1 MRTDNPRHAAPGE
14 DTGKKP
20 RSGSRFQL
28 GNWRVRSRLILLI
41 LIPTVVGVLL
51 AGIQLAN
58 SIGTAAEYR
67 RLTQVAELVQ
77 RLGALS
83 HELGKERALTA
94 WYIADN
100 RRVRRL
106 AALRNQR
113 DVVDAEKKKVL
124 ASTTAIDDAHSA
136 RVRHEVDDATR
147 WLNGLDGLRDSIA
160 GDSDSVPA
168 RAAIKTFTSMIDVME
183 GLQSEL
189 IASGNNDRLLGDATA
204 LGAIERAKEE
214 VSRQQVI
221 LLVAQIERSLDYD
234 DLSDFL
240 GSWNAQQGELA
251 IYDTEASADDLAFY
265 RKTVRG
271 QEIDRADAMRQRAL
285 AQMREYK
292 QIRDLDI
299 TSRRDLQLWYDSTE
313 QTVDAMRKVET
324 QLAAS
329 IVAQTRVLSDAEQR
343 DAIISG
349 AVILVLLVL
358 VLVITTGVAGSLVRP
373 LRRLRAEALE
383 VAGSR
388 LPDTV
393 RALRESG
400 DGAVIPE
407 VPSIGVLTRD
417 EIGEVARAFDEVH
430 REAVRLAG
438 DEAKLRANVNAMFV
452 NLSRRSQTLVERQL
466 SLIEGLENGEEDE
479 QRLSNLFKLDH
490 LATRM
495 RRNSENLLV
504 LAGQEAARKWTEPV
518 ELVDIARA
526 SLSEVE
532 GYERVNI
539 QVPTGTMV
547 AGPAVTDVVHLLA
560 ELIENSISFSPRE
573 TKVSV
578 SSNRTE
584 GGVMVAVVDLG
595 IGMTADEVAQAN
607 WRLANPPVV
616 DVSVSRRMGLF
627 VVGRLAL
634 RHGIKVQLR
643 SQPTGGVTALV
654 VLPDTLL
661 VSASAPAQTGFPY
674 QQTQS
679 SYSPFDSP
687 VLAAPVAQ
695 FGMDTPDVRAFEEPM
710 HTPWPGVLPPA
721 EGESAW
727 PPLDEE
733 RSFGTQGGNPSSN
746 GGPAAG
752 GVPSVNGFAGAP
764 DSGFGDR
771 FSDAGFSDS
780 GFSDGGFPTDR
791 GGSSTGAFPTDRGGS
806 STGAFPTD
814 RGGSS
819 TGFPT
824 DRGGSSAGAFSDSG
838 YSDSGFSDSGFT
850 DSGWPSAAPSQA
862 EPTFDPFARSL
873 PEPEP
878 RPMDAF
884 GRPPEFETRQAPGQ
898 DLPRRE
904 PSDTS
909 DFHAQDSTATFGRV
923 GQEPQGG
930 FMGLPEPDMTGPLPV
945 VRTSP
950 MDEDGEEFL
959 PIFSSVGS
967 DWFRRPDPEE
977 LKAAKDEAPAQ
988 PAARRQPQAEEQG
1001 EQAPRGQQQA
1011 QSMREARPQGLPQ
1024 RRPGQSAPATPPSWS
1039 SPADSGFQ
1047 AARAAA
1053 EPAQGGTTA
1062 SGLPRRVPKANLVPG
1077 TASAA
1082 ESVAPEPAAPIS
1094 PDRVRSRL
1102 SSFQQGVR
1110 QGREF
1115 TRENKEEQ

>member
-1 MRTDNPRHAAPGE
+1 M
-14 DTGKKP
+14 
-20 RSGSRFQL
+20 
-28 GNWRVRSRLILLI
+28 RSRLILLI
-41 LIPTVVGVLL
+41 LIPTIVGVLL

-94 WYIADN
+94 WYIADH
-100 RRVRRL
+100 RRARRL
-106 AALRNQR
+106 AMLRNQR
-113 DVVDAEKKKVL
+113 DVVDAAKKKVL
-124 ASTTAIDDAHSA
+124 ASTTGIDDAHSA
-136 RVRHEVDDATR
+136 RVRQEVDEATR
-147 WLNGLDGLRDSIA
+147 WLNGIDGLRESIL
-160 GDSDSVPA
+160 GDSVPA
-168 RAAIKTFTSMIDVME
+168 RAAVKTFTSMIDVME

-189 IASGNNDRLLGDATA
+189 IASGNNDRLLGDSTA
-204 LGAIERAKEE
+204 LGALERAKEE

-221 LLVAQIERSLDYD
+221 LVVAQIERSLDYD

-240 GSWNAQQGELA
+240 GSWNAQQTELA
-251 IYDTEASADDLAFY
+251 VYEAEASVDDLAFY
-265 RKTVRG
+265 RKTIRG

-292 QIRDLDI
+292 EIRDLDI
-299 TSRRDLQLWYDSTE
+299 TSLRDLTLWYDSTE
-313 QTVDAMRKVET
+313 KTVDAMRKVED
-324 QLAAS
+324 QLATS
-329 IVAQTRVLSDAEQR
+329 IVAQTKVLAGDEQR

-349 AVILVLLVL
+349 ATILVLLVL
-358 VLVITTGVAGSLVRP
+358 VLLITTSVAGSLVRP

-479 QRLSNLFKLDH
+479 QRLANLFRLDH

-578 SSNRTE
+578 TSSRAD

-634 RHGIKVQLR
+634 RHGITVQLR

-679 SYSPFDSP
+679 SYSPFDAP

-695 FGMDTPDVRAFEEPM
+695 VGRETPDVRPFEEPM
-710 HTPWPGVLPPA
+710 HTPWPGVLPPP
-721 EGESAW
+721 GGDSAW
-727 PPLDEE
+727 PPLGEE
-733 RSFGTQGGNPSSN
+733 RAFGTPAGNPAGN
-746 GGPAAG
+746 GGPAA

-764 DSGFGDR
+764 GSGFADR
-771 FSDAGFSDS
+771 FSDTGFPDSGFPDSGYSDGGYPTDRGAPSTGAFADSGFSNSGFSDS
-780 GFSDGGFPTDR
+780 GFSEDTF
-791 GGSSTGAFPTDRGGS
+791 
-806 STGAFPTD
+806 
-814 RGGSS
+814 
-819 TGFPT
+819 
-824 DRGGSSAGAFSDSG
+824 
-838 YSDSGFSDSGFT
+838 SDSGFSDRGFA
-850 DSGWPSAAPSQA
+850 DSGWPSAAPSKA

-884 GRPPEFETRQAPGQ
+884 GRPPEFGSRQEP
-898 DLPRRE
+898 DTTRRE
-904 PSDTS
+904 SQDSLGFPS
-909 DFHAQDSTATFGRV
+909 QDSTATFGRV

-977 LKAAKDEAPAQ
+977 LKAARDDAAPGQ
-988 PAARRQPQAEEQG
+988 LPARRPAQAEEQA

-1011 QSMREARPQGLPQ
+1011 QSMRESRPQGLPQ
-1024 RRPGQSAPATPPSWS
+1024 RRPGQSAPTPPSWS

-1077 TASAA
+1077 SASAA
-1082 ESVAPEPAAPIS
+1082 ESAAPEPAAPIS

>member
-1 MRTDNPRHAAPGE
+1 M
-14 DTGKKP
+14 
-20 RSGSRFQL
+20 
-28 GNWRVRSRLILLI
+28 RSRLILLI

-77 RLGALS
+77 RLGSLS
-83 HELGKERALTA
+83 HELGKERTLTA

-100 RRVRRL
+100 RRAGRL
-106 AALRNQR
+106 AQLRNQR
-113 DVVDAEKKKVL
+113 DVVDAGKKKVL
-124 ASTTAIDDAHSA
+124 DSARAIDEAHPA
-136 RVRHEVDDATR
+136 RVQHEVGEVVR
-147 WLNGLDGLRDSIA
+147 WLDGLDGLRESII
-160 GDSDSVPA
+160 GLGDSVPA
-168 RAAIKTFTSMIDVME
+168 RAAIRTFTSMIDVME
-183 GLQSEL
+183 GLQGEL
-189 IASGNNDRLLGDATA
+189 VAAGNNEGLLGDATA
-204 LGAIERAKEE
+204 LGALERAKEE

-221 LLVAQIERSLDYD
+221 LVVAQIERSLDYD

-240 GSWNAQQGELA
+240 GSWNAQQSELA
-251 IYDTEASADDLAFY
+251 VFEAEAQPDDLAFF

-271 QEIDRADAMRQRAL
+271 QEIDRGDAMRQRAL

-292 QIRDLDI
+292 EIRDLDI
-299 TSRRDLQLWYDSTE
+299 TSRRDLKLWYDSTE
-313 QTVDAMRKVET
+313 QTVDAMRKVED
-324 QLAAS
+324 QLATS
-329 IVAQTRVLSDAEQR
+329 IVAQTRMLADAEQR
-343 DAIISG
+343 NAIISG
-349 AVILVLLVL
+349 AVILVLLLL
-358 VLVITTGVAGSLVRP
+358 VLVITTRVAGSLVRP
-373 LRRLRAEALE
+373 LRKLRAEALE
-383 VAGSR
+383 VAGST

-400 DGAVIPE
+400 DGAAIPE

-466 SLIEGLENGEEDE
+466 SLIEGLENGEENE
-479 QRLSNLFKLDH
+479 QRLSDLFRLDH

-504 LAGQEAARKWTEPV
+504 LAGQEAARKWTQPV

-539 QVPTGTMV
+539 QVPTGTLV

-578 SSNRTE
+578 SSNRAE
-584 GGVMVAVVDLG
+584 GGVMIAVVDLG
-595 IGMTADEVAQAN
+595 IGMTPDEVAQAN

-634 RHGIKVQLR
+634 RHGITVQLR

-674 QQTQS
+674 QQTQGS
-679 SYSPFDSP
+679 FSPFDSP
-687 VLAAPVAQ
+687 VMAAPVAP
-695 FGMDTPDVRAFEEPM
+695 FGMDSPDVRGFDEPM
-710 HTPWPGVLPPA
+710 HTPWPGTLPPP
-721 EGESAW
+721 GGNTAW
-727 PPLDEE
+727 PSMGEE
-733 RSFGTQGGNPSSN
+733 QAFGTADTGAPSN
-746 GGPAAG
+746 GLSDSAF
-752 GVPSVNGFAGAP
+752 PSGTFADSGTRDTGFP
-764 DSGFGDR
+764 DSGFADSGFADSGFPDSGFPASGVR
-771 FSDAGFSDS
+771 DGGFADSGVRDSGFADSGFSDNGFRDGGFSDS
-780 GFSDGGFPTDR
+780 GFAD
-791 GGSSTGAFPTDRGGS
+791 A
-806 STGAFPTD
+806 
-814 RGGSS
+814 
-819 TGFPT
+819 
-824 DRGGSSAGAFSDSG
+824 
-838 YSDSGFSDSGFT
+838 
-850 DSGWPSAAPSQA
+850 GWPPAAHGKS
-862 EPTFDPFARSL
+862 EPAFDPFSRSL

-884 GRPPEFETRQAPGQ
+884 GRTPEPEAHSTF
-898 DLPRRE
+898 DHVSRE
-904 PSDTS
+904 S
-909 DFHAQDSTATFGRV
+909 AGAFGT
-923 GQEPQGG
+923 QGNESHSS
-930 FMGLPEPDMTGPLPV
+930 FMGLPESDMTGPLPV

-950 MDEDGEEFL
+950 MEEDGEEFL

-967 DWFRRPDPEE
+967 DWFRRPDPEQ
-977 LKAAKDEAPAQ
+977 LKAAKESLREDQAPAADSAPAQ
-988 PAARRQPQAEEQG
+988 FNGRSSRLGDEQPPAQPLPQE
-1001 EQAPRGQQQA
+1001 
-1011 QSMREARPQGLPQ
+1011 SRPQGLPQ
-1024 RRPGQSAPATPPSWS
+1024 RRPGESVTPSSSWS

-1053 EPAQGGTTA
+1053 QPAQGGTTS

-1077 TASAA
+1077 TASAP
-1082 ESVAPEPAAPIS
+1082 ESAAPEPPAPIS

-1115 TRENKEEQ
+1115 TRDHTRENKEDR

>member
-1 MRTDNPRHAAPGE
+1 M
-14 DTGKKP
+14 
-20 RSGSRFQL
+20 
-28 GNWRVRSRLILLI
+28 RSRLILLI

-51 AGIQLAN
+51 SGIQLAN

-83 HELGKERALTA
+83 HELGKERTLTA

-100 RRVRRL
+100 RRAGRL
-106 AALRNQR
+106 SQLRNQR
-113 DVVDAEKKKVL
+113 DVVDAGKKKVIDS
-124 ASTTAIDDAHSA
+124 AKAIDEAHPA
-136 RVRHEVDDATR
+136 RVRHQVEEAAR
-147 WLNGLDGLRDSIA
+147 WLNGLDGLRESIL
-160 GDSDSVPA
+160 GDSVPA
-168 RAAIKTFTSMIDVME
+168 RAAIRTFSSMIDVME
-183 GLQSEL
+183 GLQGEL
-189 IASGNNDRLLGDATA
+189 VAAGNNEGLLGDATA
-204 LGAIERAKEE
+204 LGALERAKEE

-221 LLVAQIERSLDYD
+221 LVVAQIERRLDYD

-240 GSWNAQQGELA
+240 GSWNAQQAELA
-251 IYDTEASADDLAFY
+251 VFETEASADDLAFY

-271 QEIDRADAMRQRAL
+271 QEIDRGDAMRQRAL

-292 QIRDLDI
+292 EIRDLDT
-299 TSRRDLQLWYDSTE
+299 TSRRDLKLWYDSTE
-313 QTVDAMRKVET
+313 QTVDAMRKVEE
-324 QLAAS
+324 QLSTA
-329 IVAQTRVLSDAEQR
+329 IVSKTRELSDAEQNN
-343 DAIISG
+343 AIISG
-349 AVILVLLVL
+349 AVILVLLLL
-358 VLVITTGVAGSLVRP
+358 VLVITTRVAGSLVRP
-373 LRRLRAEALE
+373 LRKLRAEALE
-383 VAGSR
+383 VAGST

-393 RALRESG
+393 RILRESG
-400 DGAVIPE
+400 DGAAIPE

-466 SLIEGLENGEEDE
+466 QLIEGLENGEENE
-479 QRLSNLFKLDH
+479 QRLSDLFRLDH

-504 LAGQEAARKWTEPV
+504 LAGQEAARKWTQPV

-539 QVPTGTMV
+539 QVPTGTLV

-573 TKVSV
+573 TKVTV
-578 SSNRTE
+578 SSNRAE
-584 GGVMVAVVDLG
+584 GGVMIAVVDLG

-616 DVSVSRRMGLF
+616 DVAVSRRMGLF

-643 SQPTGGVTALV
+643 SQHGGGVTALV

-661 VSASAPAQTGFPY
+661 VPATAPAQTGFPY
-674 QQTQS
+674 QQSQGS
-679 SYSPFDSP
+679 LSPFDSP
-687 VLAAPVAQ
+687 VMAAPVAQ
-695 FGMDTPDVRAFEEPM
+695 FGMDSPDVRGFDEPM
-710 HTPWPGVLPPA
+710 HTPWPGTLPPP
-721 EGESAW
+721 GGNTAW
-727 PPLDEE
+727 PSMGEE
-733 RSFGTQGGNPSSN
+733 YAFGTADTGTPGN
-746 GGPAAG
+746 GGSDSAFPGSTRDTGFPDPGFPEPGFQESGFADSG
-752 GVPSVNGFAGAP
+752 FSDSGFAG
-764 DSGFGDR
+764 SGYASKG
-771 FSDAGFSDS
+771 FSDTGLPDQGFPETGTRDGAFSDSSFSTGAFSTGSFSDSAFSDSAFSDS
-780 GFSDGGFPTDR
+780 GFSDGGFAD
-791 GGSSTGAFPTDRGGS
+791 
-806 STGAFPTD
+806 
-814 RGGSS
+814 
-819 TGFPT
+819 
-824 DRGGSSAGAFSDSG
+824 AGRA
-838 YSDSGFSDSGFT
+838 
-850 DSGWPSAAPSQA
+850 PAAPASSRP
-862 EPTFDPFARSL
+862 EPAFDPFSRSL

-884 GRPPEFETRQAPGQ
+884 GRTPEPEAYSTFDHAS
-898 DLPRRE
+898 RE
-904 PSDTS
+904 PSG
-909 DFHAQDSTATFGRV
+909 AFGT
-923 GQEPQGG
+923 QGNESHSS
-930 FMGLPEPDMTGPLPV
+930 FMGLPESDMTGPLPV

-977 LKAAKDEAPAQ
+977 LKAAKEREEPSADSARLNGRPSRQADEQ
-988 PAARRQPQAEEQG
+988 PPPQESRPQE
-1001 EQAPRGQQQA
+1001 
-1011 QSMREARPQGLPQ
+1011 SRPQGLPQ
-1024 RRPGQSAPATPPSWS
+1024 RRPGESMAAPSWS

-1053 EPAQGGTTA
+1053 QPAQGGTTS

-1077 TASAA
+1077 TASPL
-1082 ESVAPEPAAPIS
+1082 ESPAPEPPAPIS

-1115 TRENKEEQ
+1115 TRDHTRENKEDR

>member
-1 MRTDNPRHAAPGE
+1 MRTENPRHAAPGE

-20 RSGSRFQL
+20 GSGSRFQL

-77 RLGALS
+77 RLGSLS
-83 HELGKERALTA
+83 HELGKERTLTA

-100 RRVRRL
+100 RRAGRL
-106 AALRNQR
+106 SQLRNQR
-113 DVVDAEKKKVL
+113 DVVDAGKKKVL
-124 ASTTAIDDAHSA
+124 ESARAIDEAHPL
-136 RVRHEVDDATR
+136 RVRHEVDEAVR
-147 WLNGLDGLRDSIA
+147 WLDGLDGLRESIL
-160 GDSDSVPA
+160 GDSVPA
-168 RAAIKTFTSMIDVME
+168 RAAIRTFTSMIDVME
-183 GLQSEL
+183 GLQGEL
-189 IASGNNDRLLGDATA
+189 VAAGNNEGLLGDATA
-204 LGAIERAKEE
+204 LGALERAKEE

-221 LLVAQIERSLDYD
+221 LVVAQIERRLDYD

-240 GSWNAQQGELA
+240 GSWNAQQAEL
-251 IYDTEASADDLAFY
+251 TVFEAESQADDLAFF

-271 QEIDRADAMRQRAL
+271 QEIDRGDAMRQRAL

-292 QIRDLDI
+292 EIRDLDI
-299 TSRRDLQLWYDSTE
+299 TSRRDLKLWYDSTE
-313 QTVDAMRKVET
+313 QTVDAMRKVED
-324 QLAAS
+324 QLATS
-329 IVAQTRVLSDAEQR
+329 IVAQTRMLADAEQR
-343 DAIISG
+343 NAIVSG
-349 AVILVLLVL
+349 AVILVLLLL
-358 VLVITTGVAGSLVRP
+358 VLLITTRVAGSLVRP
-373 LRRLRAEALE
+373 LRKLRAEALE
-383 VAGSR
+383 VAGST

-393 RALRESG
+393 RILRESG
-400 DGAVIPE
+400 DGAAIPE

-438 DEAKLRANVNAMFV
+438 EESKLRANVNAMFV

-466 SLIEGLENGEEDE
+466 SLIEGLENGEENE
-479 QRLSNLFKLDH
+479 QRLSDLFRLDH

-504 LAGQEAARKWTEPV
+504 LAGQEAARKWTQPV

-539 QVPTGTMV
+539 QVPTGTLV

-578 SSNRTE
+578 SSNRAE
-584 GGVMVAVVDLG
+584 GGVMIAVVDLG
-595 IGMTADEVAQAN
+595 IGMTPDEVAQAN

-661 VSASAPAQTGFPY
+661 VSASAPTQTGFPY
-674 QQTQS
+674 QQTPGS
-679 SYSPFDSP
+679 FSPFDSP
-687 VLAAPVAQ
+687 VMAAPVAQ
-695 FGMDTPDVRAFEEPM
+695 FGMDSPDVRGFDEPM
-710 HTPWPGVLPPA
+710 HTPWPGTLPPP
-721 EGESAW
+721 GNTAW
-727 PPLDEE
+727 PSMGEDHA
-733 RSFGTQGGNPSSN
+733 FGAADTGTSSN
-746 GGPAAG
+746 GFSG
-752 GVPSVNGFAGAP
+752 GAFADGGTRDTGFP
-764 DSGFGDR
+764 DSGTRDGGLADGGLNSGFRDSSFQDGAFQDSR
-771 FSDAGFSDS
+771 FQDGFQDS
-780 GFSDGGFPTDR
+780 GFQDSGFQDGFQDGGLRDGGFAD
-791 GGSSTGAFPTDRGGS
+791 A
-806 STGAFPTD
+806 
-814 RGGSS
+814 
-819 TGFPT
+819 
-824 DRGGSSAGAFSDSG
+824 
-838 YSDSGFSDSGFT
+838 
-850 DSGWPSAAPSQA
+850 GWPPAAPATS
-862 EPTFDPFARSL
+862 EPAFDPFSRSL

-884 GRPPEFETRQAPGQ
+884 GRTPEPEAHPTF
-898 DLPRRE
+898 DHVSRE
-904 PSDTS
+904 S
-909 DFHAQDSTATFGRV
+909 AGAFGTL
-923 GQEPQGG
+923 GNESHSS
-930 FMGLPEPDMTGPLPV
+930 FMGLPESDMTGPLPV
-945 VRTSP
+945 VRSSP

-967 DWFRRPDPEE
+967 DWFRRPDPEQ
-977 LKAAKDEAPAQ
+977 LKAAKESL
-988 PAARRQPQAEEQG
+988 EE
-1001 EQAPRGQQQA
+1001 EP
-1011 QSMREARPQGLPQ
+1011 REAADSASAQYNGRSSRLADEQPPPQDSRPQDSRPQDSRPQGLPQ
-1024 RRPGQSAPATPPSWS
+1024 RRPGESVTPSWS

-1053 EPAQGGTTA
+1053 QPAQGGTTS

-1077 TASAA
+1077 TAIAPESA
-1082 ESVAPEPAAPIS
+1082 APEPPAPIS

-1115 TRENKEEQ
+1115 TRDTRENKEDR

>member
-1 MRTDNPRHAAPGE
+1 MRTENPRHAAPGE
-14 DTGKKP
+14 DTGKQP
-20 RSGSRFQL
+20 GPGGRFQL

-58 SIGTAAEYR
+58 SIGTASEYR

-100 RRVRRL
+100 RRAGRL
-106 AALRNQR
+106 SQLRNQR
-113 DVVDAEKKKVL
+113 DVVDAGKKKVL
-124 ASTTAIDDAHSA
+124 DSARAIDEAHPL
-136 RVRHEVDDATR
+136 RVRHEVEEVVR
-147 WLNGLDGLRDSIA
+147 WLEGLDGLRDSII
-160 GDSDSVPA
+160 GDSDSVPP

-183 GLQSEL
+183 GLQGEL
-189 IASGNNDRLLGDATA
+189 IAEGNNEGLLGDATA
-204 LGAIERAKEE
+204 LGALERAKEE

-221 LLVAQIERSLDYD
+221 LVVAQIERSLDYD

-240 GSWNAQQGELA
+240 GSWNAQQAELA
-251 IYDTEASADDLAFY
+251 VFESEAAGDDLAFY
-265 RKTVRG
+265 RKMVRG
-271 QEIDRADAMRQRAL
+271 QEVDRADAMRQRAL

-292 QIRDLDI
+292 EIRDLDI
-299 TSRRDLQLWYDSTE
+299 TSRRDLKLWYDSTE
-313 QTVDAMRKVET
+313 QTVDTMRKVED
-324 QLAAS
+324 QLATS
-329 IVAQTRVLSDAEQR
+329 IVAQTRELADAEQR
-343 DAIISG
+343 NAIVSG
-349 AVILVLLVL
+349 AVILVLLLL
-358 VLVITTGVAGSLVRP
+358 VLLITTRVAGSLVRP

-383 VAGSR
+383 VAGHT

-393 RALRESG
+393 RILRESG
-400 DGAVIPE
+400 DGAAIPE

-466 SLIEGLENGEEDE
+466 QLIEGLENGEENE
-479 QRLSNLFKLDH
+479 QRLSDLFRLDH

-504 LAGQEAARKWTEPV
+504 LAGQEAARKWTQPV

-539 QVPTGTMV
+539 QVPTGTLV

-560 ELIENSISFSPRE
+560 ELIENAISFSPRE

-578 SSNRTE
+578 SSNRAE
-584 GGVMVAVVDLG
+584 NGVMIAVVDLG
-595 IGMTADEVAQAN
+595 IGMSADEVAQAN

-634 RHGIKVQLR
+634 RHGITVQLR
-643 SQPTGGVTALV
+643 SQPSGGVTALV

-661 VSASAPAQTGFPY
+661 VSASAPAQTGFPFP
-674 QQTQS
+674 QTQGS
-679 SYSPFDSP
+679 FSPFDSP
-687 VLAAPVAQ
+687 VMAAPVAP
-695 FGMDTPDVRAFEEPM
+695 FGMDSPDVRGFDEPM
-710 HTPWPGVLPPA
+710 HTPWPGTLPPPGGNTA
-721 EGESAW
+721 WPSMGEESA
-727 PPLDEE
+727 
-733 RSFGTQGGNPSSN
+733 FGTADAEAATSGPSDS
-746 GGPAAG
+746 AF
-752 GVPSVNGFAGAP
+752 PSGTFTDSGSREQGFADTGFSTGSFSDSSFSDGAFS
-764 DSGFGDR
+764 DSAFFDGGSREGDGGSRESAFSDGGSRESGFAD
-771 FSDAGFSDS
+771 SGFSDS
-780 GFSDGGFPTDR
+780 GFSDSAFSEGGFSE
-791 GGSSTGAFPTDRGGS
+791 GGFSANGQRPGG
-806 STGAFPTD
+806 
-814 RGGSS
+814 
-819 TGFPT
+819 
-824 DRGGSSAGAFSDSG
+824 AGASG
-838 YSDSGFSDSGFT
+838 GLADR
-850 DSGWPSAAPSQA
+850 GWPSAVSGTP
-862 EPTFDPFARSL
+862 EPAFDPFSRSL
-873 PEPEP
+873 PEPDP
-878 RPMDAF
+878 RSMDAF
-884 GRPPEFETRQAPGQ
+884 GRPLEPEANSAFDHVKRDPAGAFGSPGN
-898 DLPRRE
+898 
-904 PSDTS
+904 
-909 DFHAQDSTATFGRV
+909 DSHSS
-923 GQEPQGG
+923 
-930 FMGLPEPDMTGPLPV
+930 FMGLPEADMTGPLPV
-945 VRTSP
+945 VRSSP

-977 LKAAKDEAPAQ
+977 LKAARESTREEADPE
-988 PAARRQPQAEEQG
+988 PSPRPRLSG
-1001 EQAPRGQQQA
+1001 EQPPAPEG
-1011 QSMREARPQGLPQ
+1011 RPQGLPQ
-1024 RRPGQSAPATPPSWS
+1024 RRPGESMSTSWS

-1053 EPAQGGTTA
+1053 QPAQGGTTS

-1077 TASAA
+1077 TASTP
-1082 ESVAPEPAAPIS
+1082 ESAPPEVPAPVS

-1115 TRENKEEQ
+1115 TRDHARENKEDR